1 MPLSFEQ
8 PIEDLETKIK
18 DMRSYAEAQEMDF
31 GEEIGLLEARLERLK
46 RDTFASL
53 SRWQRVQVAR
63 APGRP
68 TGLDY
73 VENVFTDFQELHG
86 DRTLGDD
93 PALVAGLGRLGTQS
107 VMILVQQKG
116 RDTKENIHRNFAM
129 MHPSGYR
136 KAMRMFDMADK
147 FRLPVISLIDTPGA
161 YPGLAAEEQGQAWV
175 IAESIQ
181 RMSRLKVPAI
191 SVVIGEG
198 GSGGALA
205 IGVANR
211 VLILENA
218 IYSVI
223 SPESCAAILWK
234 DAAEAPRA
242 AEALRLTAHDLLEL
256 DVVDRV
262 IDEPLG
268 GAHKDPKAT
277 LRTVKKVLSEELE
290 PFLFMTSEE
299 LLAQR
304 QARFRALGRFEEG
317 QMKILE
323 APPEEAKA
331 QDIEA
336 AKPKKKV
343 KQQPA

>member
-1 MPLSFEQ
+1 MLAFEQ
-8 PIEDLETKIK
+8 PIADLEEKIR
-18 DMRSYAEAQEMDF
+18 DMRSYAETQSMDL
-31 GEEIGLLEARLERLK
+31 GEEVGLLEKRLERLK
-46 RDTFASL
+46 KETFDNL
-53 SRWQRVQVAR
+53 TRWQRVQVAR

-73 VENVFTDFQELHG
+73 IDAIFKDFQELHG

-93 PALVAGLGRLGTQS
+93 PALVAGLARLGEQS
-107 VMILVQQKG
+107 VVVMVQQKG
-116 RDTKENIHRNFAM
+116 RDTKENIRRNFGM

-147 FRLPVISLIDTPGA
+147 FRLPVIALIDTPGA
-161 YPGLAAEEQGQAWV
+161 YPGIAAEEQGQAWV

-181 RMSRLKVPAI
+181 RMSRLSVPAI

-234 DAAEAPRA
+234 DAAEAARA
-242 AEALRLTAHDLLEL
+242 AEALRLTSHDLLAL
-256 DVVDRV
+256 DVVDRI

-268 GAHKDPKAT
+268 GAHRDPKAT
-277 LRTVKKVLSEELE
+277 MHAVAKVLKEELE
-290 PFLFMTSEE
+290 PFLFMTREE
-299 LLAQR
+299 LLEQR
-304 QARFRALGRFEEG
+304 QKRFRALGRFEEAQAG
-317 QMKILE
+317 VLQGVPV
-323 APPEEAKA
+323 ASPPE
-331 QDIEA
+331 QPHEA
-336 AKPKKKV
+336 A
-343 KQQPA
+343 